1 MFTEPYLEPTGT
13 SMMEPFF
20 TLAEPYFENVLNLIE
35 FPLGSEKSILLTIE
49 QFFIE
54 LQNCSMEWHHHKK
67 KRKNE

>member
-1 MFTEPYLEPTGT
+1 
-13 SMMEPFF
+13 MENV
-20 TLAEPYFENVLNLIE
+20 LENVLNLIE